1 MIIRPTPCTIV
12 VFALLAGG
20 AWRQSVTAPRAGDAQ
35 SAGVSRSAVE
45 GQRAGTG
52 QSAVESR
59 RDGEGQRAGD
69 AQESAGDGYRARD
82 GGEVVARGSLAE
94 VRNGRRIALLVSKS
108 LVVDARDPALGALE
122 DYRKALM
129 GSPPRPHVAAYRQ
142 LAQKLNKYIRKYRST
157 TAAASVAEA
166 DFIIVFRVAGQRA
179 SVIPGD
185 PFVWGKMYVLAVA
198 GERGPRVVW
207 ESEGDISRVEDA
219 TGDFIKALK
228 TVRGEK

>member
-1 MIIRPTPCTIV
+1 MIIRTTLGTII

-20 AWRQSVTAPRAGDAQ
+20 AWRQSVTALRAGDAQ
-35 SAGVSRSAVE
+35 SAGVSR
-45 GQRAGTG
+45 RAG
-52 QSAVESR
+52 ESR
-59 RDGEGQRAGD
+59 RYGEGQRAGD
-69 AQESAGDGYRARD
+69 ARQGDGDGSRARD
-82 GGEVVARGSLAE
+82 GGETVARGSLAE

-122 DYRKALM
+122 DYRQALM

-166 DFIIVFRVAGQRA
+166 DFVIVFRVAGQRA

-207 ESEGDISRVEDA
+207 ESDGDISRVEEA